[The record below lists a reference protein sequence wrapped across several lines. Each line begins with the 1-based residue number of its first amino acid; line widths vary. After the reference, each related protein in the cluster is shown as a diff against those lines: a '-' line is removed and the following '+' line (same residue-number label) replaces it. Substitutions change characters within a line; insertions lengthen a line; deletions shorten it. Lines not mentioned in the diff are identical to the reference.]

1 MKNRIFTTILL
12 AATFVM
18 FAPFYE
24 NYSHLHIFQ
33 KTVYAADGLE
43 FTSTDELI
51 LSGEVKTSDIRDFP
65 KKEYVSK
72 ITALEGTKISGTY
85 YNLFRGYKNCKT
97 IDLSNVQYQAP
108 GTTHSMFAGCYELEE
123 IKLGGFFDTSRT
135 NDMAGMFSFCQKLKS
150 IDLSDFNTR
159 NVTDM
164 SGMFEYCTSLT
175 ELDLSS
181 FHTHSLTNIS
191 HMFENCHNL
200 TTINL
205 SNFDTSNVEGMQG
218 VFSQC
223 KSLKKLDLKS
233 FETGNVTSMSQMFMN
248 CTSLTS
254 LDLSNFDTSKV
265 KTANDM
271 FYSAKKLS
279 KITLGEKFNN
289 VTERMSMDNTTK
301 WVNTNALKTTVSGDG
316 EYAIFQNTGK
326 NTYMR
331 YGGII
336 ITEEPPEIVYFETYN
351 TANITLQAT
360 GSNMIYSWYFK
371 TPDRTTFLLDEE
383 FDDTN
388 WTGSYE
394 FRGLTTNGLTNKYDG
409 TEMYC
414 KVWNWA
420 GQEVES
426 EHFILK
432 KYNYDVDRNVTIR
445 LPKVGETYS
454 NYRSVANNIVPA
466 ELVIDWDSFNIIV
479 RDKDGKYIKQPNGHY
494 YMDDDT
500 VFKAEHKYEFCF
512 KMYLP
517 EYVSPIV
524 INQFYSKGLIVNGT
538 ENGAADHLDD
548 EELYF
553 ADFWTTPVLEND
565 GDVNIDKKTN
575 KTDAALLLKHISGT
589 IVLTDEQ
596 LVHADMNGDEKI
608 DMLDVIS
615 ILNKAS

>member
-1 MKNRIFTTILL
+1 MKKILFTAILL
-12 AATFVM
+12 AAAVVALSPVFENCGI
-18 FAPFYE
+18 APIYE
-24 NYSHLHIFQ
+24 
-33 KTVYAADGLE
+33 KTVYAADGLD

-123 IKLGGFFDTSRT
+123 IKLGGFDTSRT
-135 NDMAGMFSFCQKLKS
+135 DDMASMFSFCQKLKS

-164 SGMFEYCTSLT
+164 SSMFEYCTSLT

-181 FHTHSLTNIS
+181 FHTHSLTKIS
-191 HMFENCHNL
+191 HMFENCYNL
-200 TTINL
+200 KTINL

-223 KSLKKLDLKS
+223 KSLKKLDLKN

-265 KTANDM
+265 KTATDM

-289 VTERMSMDNTTK
+289 VTEQMSMDNTIK
-301 WVNTNALKTTVSGDG
+301 WVNTNALNTTVSGNG
-316 EYAIFQNTGK
+316 EYAVFQNAGK

-336 ITEEPPEIVYFETYN
+336 ITEEPPSTVYFDTGS
-351 TANITLQAT
+351 TAKVSIQAT
-360 GSNMIYSWYFK
+360 GSNMVYSWYFK

-383 FDDTN
+383 FEASK
-388 WTGSYE
+388 WTGSYQFE
-394 FRGLTTNGLTNKYDG
+394 GLTTNGLTDKYDG

-414 KVWNWA
+414 KVWNRA

-426 EHFILK
+426 EHFFLK
-432 KYNYDVDRNVTIR
+432 KYNYDVDRNISIR
-445 LPKVGETYS
+445 LPKVGQSYG
-454 NYRSVANNIVPA
+454 NYMSVANNIVPA
-466 ELVIDWDSFNIIV
+466 ELVIDWDRFGISV
-479 RDKDGKYIKQPNGHY
+479 KDRNGKYVKQESGY
-494 YMDDDT
+494 YSMEDDY
-500 VFKAEHKYEFCF
+500 VFKAGYKYEFCF
-512 KMYLP
+512 YMYLP
-517 EYVSPIV
+517 EHVSTDAIYR
-524 INQFYSKGLIVNGT
+524 FYSKGLIVNGV
-538 ENGAADHLDD
+538 ENGAADTLDED
-548 EELYF
+548 ERSFTDY
-553 ADFWTTPVLEND
+553 WTTPVLETA
-565 GDVNIDKKTN
+565 GDVNNDGIVN
-575 KTDAALLLKHISGT
+575 ETDASLLLKHISGAAT
-589 IVLTDEQ
+589 LDSNS
-596 LVHADMNGDEKI
+596 LARSDANADTKN
-608 DMLDVIS
+608 DMLDVIA
-615 ILNKAS
+615 ILNKTA